1 MENDFAIQEKHEY
14 STKAVSYQD
23 GKQEPSFW
31 Q

>member
-14 STKAVSYQD
+14 STKAISYQD
-23 GKQEPSFW
+23 GKQKPSFW